1 MVKVSLNVAPEGS
14 QKYSTAR
21 FDLDLTD
28 DSWYAIMKDLVEMQ
42 RDNLGWKTRCRK
54 RQGRKIEEDA
64 YLVVFG
70 REFQS
75 AGFKWLK
82 KDFCSQTVNG

>member
-1 MVKVSLNVAPEGS
+1 MRHVFIRNQQVR
-14 QKYSTAR
+14 Q
-21 FDLDLTD
+21 
-28 DSWYAIMKDLVEMQ
+28 Q
-42 RDNLGWKTRCRK
+42 DNLDGGGQGAE
-54 RQGRKIEEDA
+54 RQGRKREEDA

-82 KDFCSQTVNG
+82 KTLLQSDSEWLRRTEKPGTC

>member
-1 MVKVSLNVAPEGS
+1 
-14 QKYSTAR
+14 
-21 FDLDLTD
+21 
-28 DSWYAIMKDLVEMQ
+28 MKDLEETHSETTGTGGQ
-42 RDNLGWKTRCRK
+42 GAE
-54 RQGRKIEEDA
+54 RQGRRIEEDA
-64 YLVVFG
+64 YLIVFG

>member
-1 MVKVSLNVAPEGS
+1 MIDSSVRNKESPIGEAARQPGLEDKV
-14 QKYSTAR
+14 QK
-21 FDLDLTD
+21 
-28 DSWYAIMKDLVEMQ
+28 
-42 RDNLGWKTRCRK
+42 DNA
-54 RQGRKIEEDA
+54 GREEDA